1 MEIEKSRKTAVL
13 LGATG
18 LIGGYCLDYLLGD
31 AAYGRVIVLTR
42 RKLKVKHEKLEQH
55 LVNFDRLEDYR
66 KLLRANDIFCCLGT
80 TRAKAGSK
88 EAFYKV
94 DYTYVYESARIAG
107 EEGASQFL
115 MVSSVGA
122 DPDSLFYY
130 FRVKGE
136 IEKAVKDLPFWSVH
150 IFQPSVLL
158 GKRPENR
165 WGEQMAAS
173 IGKRVDS
180 VTGGML
186 SRFRPIEAE
195 VVAKAMVE
203 AAQGLQRGIFTYPSG
218 YLQKLADEFDEELN
232 DRRLS

>member
-1 MEIEKSRKTAVL
+1 MEITKSKKTAVL

-18 LIGGYCLDYLLGD
+18 LIGGYCLDYLLG
-31 AAYGRVIVLTR
+31 APAYGKVTVLTR
-42 RKLKVKHEKLEQH
+42 TKLKLKHQKLEQH
-55 LVNFDRLEDYR
+55 VINFDRLEDYR

-80 TRAKAGSK
+80 TMSKAGSR

-94 DYTYVYESARIAG
+94 DYTYCYESARIAA

-115 MVSSVGA
+115 LVSSVGA
-122 DPDSLFYY
+122 DADSLVYY

-136 IEKAVKDLPFWSVH
+136 LEKAIKDLPYWAVH

-158 GKRPENR
+158 GQRPESR
-165 WGEQMAAS
+165 WGERLAGI
-173 IGKRVDS
+173 IGRRVDS
-180 VTGGML
+180 FTGGML

-195 VVAKAMVE
+195 VVAKAMVD

-218 YLQKLADEFDEELN
+218 YLQKLADKMDEEI
-232 DRRLS
+232 DGRLS